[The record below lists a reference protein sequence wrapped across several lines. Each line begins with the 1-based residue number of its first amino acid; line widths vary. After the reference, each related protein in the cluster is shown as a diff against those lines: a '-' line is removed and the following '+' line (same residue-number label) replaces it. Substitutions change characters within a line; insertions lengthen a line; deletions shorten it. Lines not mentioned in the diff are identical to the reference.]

1 MSSLRFRCLPVLL
14 LLLLQFVQPGYA
26 ANDSVTVQELR
37 ASGAAGEFTGD
48 PDASAGNI
56 PAKDAGRIFRRI
68 PPQENAFMELLSSM
82 EKGSLEFISYVES
95 LKSDASAEI
104 SNSQE
109 IEKRLS
115 NYQGRDHLFTFVL
128 EIMGIALF
136 SICVFLMIRHFF
148 EKMIQQRMGSL
159 PGQGF
164 GVIKVFLAR
173 IFSHAF
179 SLGFFFIVFF
189 ILQLAVIPGPGPER
203 FMASIVLITL
213 TYVLILQSIAKD
225 LLSPDLPAVRLIPLS
240 DAAAASLYRW
250 LMAITL
256 LVAVLGLFSTVLE
269 HVGAAPALGT
279 VLHALAGIAVSV
291 LLCAM
296 ILVNRLRVSEALSA
310 RESVPFQSLL
320 ARHWHYP
327 ALAYALFVGVFWS
340 VRALTVK
347 EPLVRL
353 VLGMFLIPVCIG
365 LDLWVRRLLD
375 MASRSEGEAFSLNG
389 DAEGAEAPLT
399 ADAFRPMPR
408 KQGMRAYY
416 PLIHKVLRVALIV
429 FPIFLMFRMW
439 GIAIPVGWLFA
450 RDVLGILLVVVACLL
465 IWEIISIRIDRQL
478 QEELALSG
486 VNPEEMDEGGG
497 AGGSRK
503 ATLLVLLR
511 KFLMAVLVVMGTLMG
526 LSALGVDIAPLI
538 AGAGVVGL
546 AIGFGAQ
553 TLVKDI
559 LSGIFFLIDDA
570 FRVGD
575 YVETG
580 SAKGTVEHISL
591 RSMRLRHPRG
601 MIYTVPFGGL
611 KILQNYSRDY
621 IVTKLDFRIRYDAD
635 VEKIRKVIKRVN
647 KEIQANEE
655 FRGGMLS
662 DIKSNGVRGMEDS
675 AMILRVK
682 FKTVPGHQFVMRK
695 EVYRRIQEA
704 FQKNGI
710 EFAHRNVTVYLPPE
724 VQTLLAAGDGRA
736 NAAGSA
742 IGGAAASAVLLDEEE
757 QARIAAEAAAKAKAP
772 GE

>member
-1 MSSLRFRCLPVLL
+1 MSSLRSRGFLVLILMALCSFGSPVFGTPSGPENNGTATVGASLPIQDNFLFGLIVSL
-14 LLLLQFVQPGYA
+14 
-26 ANDSVTVQELR
+26 
-37 ASGAAGEFTGD
+37 
-48 PDASAGNI
+48 
-56 PAKDAGRIFRRI
+56 
-68 PPQENAFMELLSSM
+68 
-82 EKGSLEFISYVES
+82 EKGSQGLF
-95 LKSDASAEI
+95 
-104 SNSQE
+104 SNLGE
-109 IEKRLS
+109 LREK
-115 NYQGRDHLFTFVL
+115 VL
-128 EIMGIALF
+128 EEVSHADAVIGRLCPQGGDAFLRF
-136 SICVFLMIRHFF
+136 LATLGGICVLSLAVLGALRRFFDRFLQRNALQDTERPLGVVKAFF
-148 EKMIQQRMGSL
+148 LRLLCSL
-159 PGQGF
+159 LSLAIFF
-164 GVIKVFLAR
+164 GVFYTLLLA
-173 IFSHAF
+173 
-179 SLGFFFIVFF
+179 
-189 ILQLAVIPGPGPER
+189 AVPGHGPER
-203 FMASIVLITL
+203 AMGVLLFIVL
-213 TYVLILQSIAKD
+213 TYVLMLKIFAEA
-225 LLSPDLPAVRLIPLS
+225 LLAPGAPAIRLVPLGE
-240 DAAAASLYRW
+240 AASSALYRG
-250 LMAITL
+250 LMAITWL
-256 LVAVLGLFSTVLE
+256 AAVLALSSLILKHIGE
-269 HVGAAPALGT
+269 APALGAT
-279 VLHALAGIAVSV
+279 LHASAGISTSLV
-291 LLCAM
+291 LCAM
-296 ILVNRLRVSEALSA
+296 ILANRRPVSQALSV
-310 RESVPFQSLL
+310 RGLGSDFQALMV
-320 ARHWHYP
+320 RHWHVP
-327 ALAYALFVGVFWS
+327 AMAYIVFIGLFWS
-340 VRALTVK
+340 VRALTVD
-347 EPLVRL
+347 EPIIRL

-365 LDLWVRRLLD
+365 LDLWVGRLFKI
-375 MASRSEGEAFSLNG
+375 ASREDAEAFSLDVEEG
-389 DAEGAEAPLT
+389 DAEAAPAT
-399 ADAFRPMPR
+399 QRFRPITQ
-408 KQGMRAYY
+408 KKGLKEYY
-416 PLIHKVLRVALIV
+416 PLIHRVLRTALIV
-429 FPIFLMFRMW
+429 FPVFLMFRMW
-439 GIAIPVGWLFA
+439 GVEVPLGWLFA
-450 RDVLGILLVVVACLL
+450 RDVFGILLVVVACLL
-465 IWEIISIRIDRQL
+465 IWEIISIRIDRHL

-511 KFLMAVLVVMGTLMG
+511 KFLMAVLVIMGTLMA

-704 FQKNGI
+704 FHKNGI

-724 VQTLLAAGDGRA
+724 VQSLLAAGDGRA

>member
-1 MSSLRFRCLPVLL
+1 MSSLWSRYFLVVILFALCSSGSPVFGTPSGEARNGTAAGNAEADTALPAI
-14 LLLLQFVQPGYA
+14 PG
-26 ANDSVTVQELR
+26 Q
-37 ASGAAGEFTGD
+37 GAAGD
-48 PDASAGNI
+48 IAY
-56 PAKDAGRIFRRI
+56 PAQDN
-68 PPQENAFMELLSSM
+68 PLLVLLTSM
-82 EKGSLEFISYVES
+82 EQGSRGLFSDLAS
-95 LKSDASAEI
+95 LRDKVLIEVSNADAIIDRIRPRGSGAFLR
-104 SNSQE
+104 SLAT
-109 IEKRLS
+109 LS
-115 NYQGRDHLFTFVL
+115 
-128 EIMGIALF
+128 GIA
-136 SICVFLMIRHFF
+136 
-148 EKMIQQRMGSL
+148 
-159 PGQGF
+159 
-164 GVIKVFLAR
+164 
-173 IFSHAF
+173 AF
-179 SLGFFFIVFF
+179 SLLVFGMLRRILDRFVQRNVLQDSGQPFSAVKAFLLRLLGNLFSLGVFF
-189 ILQLAVIPGPGPER
+189 GTFFVLLMAAVPGSGPER
-203 FMASIVLITL
+203 FMGHLFFITL
-213 TYVLILQSIAKD
+213 TYVLILQVSAQV
-225 LLSPDLPAVRLIPLS
+225 LLAPDWPAVRLVPLG
-240 DAAAASLYRW
+240 DAASVTLFRG
-250 LMAITL
+250 LMAITC
-256 LVAVLGLFSTVLE
+256 LVAVLGISSMVLE
-269 HVGAAPALGT
+269 HIGRAPALGSA
-279 VLHALAGIAVSV
+279 LHASAGVSTGI

-296 ILVNRLRVSEALSA
+296 ILANRRRVSLALSA
-310 RESVPFQSLL
+310 QGGRRDFQSLL
-320 ARHWHYP
+320 ARHWHLP
-327 ALAYALFVGVFWS
+327 AMAYALFIGVFWS
-340 VRALTVK
+340 VRAVTVE

-365 LDLWVRRLLD
+365 LDLWVGRLLKT
-375 MASRSEGEAFSLNG
+375 ASREDAEAFIL
-389 DAEGAEAPLT
+389 DIEAAEAEAAP
-399 ADAFRPMPR
+399 DAARFRPIPPKKGLR
-408 KQGMRAYY
+408 EYY
-416 PLIHKVLRVALIV
+416 PLIHKILRTALIV
-429 FPIFLMFRMW
+429 FPVFLMFRMW
-439 GIAIPVGWLFA
+439 GVEIPVGWLFA

-465 IWEIISIRIDRQL
+465 TWEIISIRIDRQL
-478 QEELALSG
+478 QEEMALSG

-511 KFLMAVLVVMGTLMG
+511 KFLLAVLVVMGTLMG

-601 MIYTVPFGGL
+601 MVYTVPFGGL

-647 KEIQANEE
+647 KDIQANEE

-704 FQKNGI
+704 FHKNGI

-724 VQTLLAAGDGRA
+724 VKSLLAANGTADKSA
-736 NAAGSA
+736 VGSA
-742 IGGAAASAVLLDEEE
+742 IGGAAAAAALLDEEE
-757 QARIAAEAAAKAKAP
+757 RVRAAAAAAAAAKP
-772 GE
+772 EE